1 MSITYIPRVTQLD
14 SLQLDTELEELFKQ
28 KIFQATK
35 YFEPGLLQPILPEI
49 DLSIRTW
56 LFLNSVKTNKSTFGQ
71 QMLSLK
77 YKPDNF
83 ARSKLYWYFVYA
95 IGLKYLRDR
104 ALYSFT
110 SNTRVQNFL
119 SKIET
124 FQLVGDIL
132 NFLRFIQS
140 GKHPAL
146 IDFILGLELTAD
158 KLTREDLTDFS
169 WTREL
174 LWHNL
179 IELIGTVLSLVNMF
193 GLKQRMTTILK
204 YMWWKNRKS
213 YKASASQATMTLNT
227 TCAFCNEKPVLPHIM
242 GCSHIFCYYC
252 LSANKTADPDFTCP
266 KCDYNGKEVTKYI
279 VAM

>member
-1 MSITYIPRVTQLD
+1 MSLTYIPRVTQLD
-14 SLQLDTELEELFKQ
+14 SIQLDKELEDLLKQ
-28 KIFQATK
+28 LVCQATK
-35 YFEPGLLQPILPEI
+35 YFEPGVLQPILPEL
-49 DLSIRTW
+49 DLLIRTW
-56 LFLNSVKTNKSTFGQ
+56 IFKNSLCDKSCTFGQ

-77 YKPDNF
+77 YKTHNF
-83 ARSKLYWYFVYA
+83 SNKKLYWYFFYT
-95 IGLKYLRDR
+95 IGLRYIRER
-104 ALYSFT
+104 AMYSFT
-110 SNTRVQNFL
+110 SNSNIQNCFN
-119 SKIET
+119 KMET
-124 FQLVGDIL
+124 FQLVWEII

-193 GLKQRMTTILK
+193 GLRQRMSRILK
-204 YMWWKNRKS
+204 YMWWRNHTGPLSKCS
-213 YKASASQATMTLNT
+213 PATMTIHS
-227 TCAFCNEKPVLPHIM
+227 TCACCSEKPILPHTM

-252 LSANKTADPDFTCP
+252 LMLVGILFTF
-266 KCDYNGKEVTKYI
+266 TLI
-279 VAM
+279 FWARLT

>member
-14 SLQLDTELEELFKQ
+14 SQQLDRELEELFKHC
-28 KIFQATK
+28 IFQATK
-35 YFEPGLLQPILPEI
+35 YFEPGILQPFLPEI
-49 DLSIRTW
+49 DLLIRTW
-56 LFLNSVKTNKSTFGQ
+56 IFKNSIYDKNSSFGQ

-77 YKPDNF
+77 YKTDNF
-83 ARSKLYWYFVYA
+83 SRTKLYWYFGYM
-95 IGLKYLRDR
+95 IGLRYLKDR
-104 ALYSFT
+104 AIYSFT
-110 SNTRVQNFL
+110 SNI
-119 SKIET
+119 K
-124 FQLVGDIL
+124 
-132 NFLRFIQS
+132 S

-193 GLKQRMTTILK
+193 GLKQRMSKILK
-204 YMWWKNRKS
+204 YMWWRNRVGPS
-213 YKASASQATMTLNT
+213 AVTSPASMTLYT
-227 TCAFCNEKPVLPHIM
+227 TCACCSEKPILPHVM

-252 LSANKTADPDFTCP
+252 LTANKAADPDFACP
-266 KCDYNGKEVTKYI
+266 KCYYNGKEVIKFVI
-279 VAM
+279 P